1 VIGMTIETKLPLDGI
16 RVLEFTHNVM
26 GPTTGM
32 LLGDLGADVIHVEPP
47 AGDATRRLRGFGSG
61 YFAFYSRNKKSL
73 AVNLKSD
80 DGKKIIM
87 ELVRDTDVV
96 VENFG
101 PGTMDRLGYGYDD
114 LKKIR
119 PDIIYCSMKGF
130 LSGPYEKRAAMDEVV
145 QMMSGLAYM
154 TGEPGKPMR
163 AGTSIIDMGGGMFGL
178 IGILTAL
185 YNREKTGEGTF
196 LKTSLFETAAYFMG
210 QHMAYGALTD
220 EAVPPM
226 PARVSAWSIYRVFQT
241 QDGPIFI
248 GIISEKHWKAF
259 CDAFGR
265 DDWLA
270 DERLGSNNDRISER
284 EWLHPAVAEMIAE
297 YPRAEVVARLDRAG
311 VPFSPIARPEDL
323 YDDPQLNEGLGLLE
337 TVLPAGVTAKLPRI
351 PLEMDE
357 YDFGLRRNPPAI
369 GEDTVELLRGLG
381 YTEEQIADLAAREV
395 VATVE

>member
-1 VIGMTIETKLPLDGI
+1 MTDGKKLPLDGI
-16 RVLEFTHNVM
+16 RVLDFTHNVM

-32 LLGDLGADVIHVEPP
+32 LLGDLGAEVIHIEPP
-47 AGDATRRLRGFGSG
+47 SGDATRRLRGFGSG
-61 YFAFYSRNKKSL
+61 YFAFYSRNKRSL
-73 AVNLKSD
+73 AVDLKAVE
-80 DGKKIIM
+80 GKKIVM
-87 ELVRDTDVV
+87 ELARGADIV

-114 LKKIR
+114 FKTIT
-119 PDIIYCSMKGF
+119 PDVIYCSMKGF

-185 YNREKTGEGTF
+185 YQRERTGEGAF
-196 LKTSLFETAAYFMG
+196 LKTALFETAAYFMG

-220 EAVPPM
+220 EPVPPM
-226 PARVSAWSIYRVFQT
+226 PARVSAWSIYRVFEC

-259 CDAFGR
+259 CEAFGR

-284 EWLHPAVAEMIAE
+284 EWLHLAVAEMIAK
-297 YPRAEVVARLDRAG
+297 YPRAEVTARLDRAG

-323 YDDPQLNEGLGLLE
+323 YDDPQLNDGLGLLE
-337 TVLPAGVTAKLPRI
+337 TVLPSGVTTKLPRI
-351 PLEMDE
+351 PLEMGG
-357 YDFGLRRNPPAI
+357 YDFGLRRNPPQI
-369 GEDTVELLRGLG
+369 GEDTAALLAELG
-381 YTEEQIADLAAREV
+381 YTDGQIAALVDDGV
-395 VATVE
+395 VARSE

>member
-1 VIGMTIETKLPLDGI
+1 MSPEKTLPLHGL
-16 RVLEFTHNVM
+16 RVLDFTHNVM

-32 LLGDLGADVIHVEPP
+32 LLGDLGAEVIHIEPP

-73 AVNLKSD
+73 AVDLKSD
-80 DGKKIIM
+80 EGKKIVM
-87 ELVRDTDVV
+87 DLVRGADVV

-101 PGTMDRLGYGYDD
+101 PGTMERLGYGYND
-114 LKKIR
+114 LKAIT

-185 YNREKTGEGTF
+185 YNRERTGEGRF
-196 LKTSLFETAAYFMG
+196 LKTALFETAAYFMG
-210 QHMAYGALTD
+210 QHMAYGALSD
-220 EAVPPM
+220 EPVPPM
-226 PARVSAWSIYRVFQT
+226 PARVSAWSIYRVFET

-259 CDAFGR
+259 CEAFGR

-284 EWLHPAVAEMIAE
+284 DWLHPAVAEMIAQFT
-297 YPRAEVVARLDRAG
+297 RAEVIARLDAAG

-337 TVLPAGVTAKLPRI
+337 TTLPGGVAAKLPRI
-351 PLEMDE
+351 PLEMDGA
-357 YDFGLRRNPPAI
+357 DFGLRRNPPQI
-369 GEDTVELLRGLG
+369 GEDTEDLLTELG
-381 YTEEQIADLAAREV
+381 YTREQIARLAAEGV
-395 VATVE
+395 ISKVD

>member
-1 VIGMTIETKLPLDGI
+1 MTDGTKLPLDGI
-16 RVLEFTHNVM
+16 RVLDFTHNVM

-32 LLGDLGADVIHVEPP
+32 LLGDLGAEVIHIEPP

-61 YFAFYSRNKKSL
+61 YFAFYSRNKRSL
-73 AVNLKSD
+73 AVDLKSD
-80 DGKKIIM
+80 EGKKIVM
-87 ELVRDTDVV
+87 GLARGADVV

-101 PGTMDRLGYGYDD
+101 PGTMDRLGYGYEDF
-114 LKKIR
+114 KKIT
-119 PDIIYCSMKGF
+119 PDVIYCSMKGF

-185 YNREKTGEGTF
+185 YQRERTGEGAF
-196 LKTSLFETAAYFMG
+196 LKTALFETAAYFMG

-220 EAVPPM
+220 EPVPPM
-226 PARVSAWSIYRVFQT
+226 PARVSAWSIYRVFEC

-248 GIISEKHWKAF
+248 GIISEKHWQAFCKAF
-259 CDAFGR
+259 DRG
-265 DDWLA
+265 DWLA

-284 EWLHPAVAEMIAE
+284 EWLHPAVAEMIVK
-297 YPRAEVVARLDRAG
+297 YPRAEVTARLDKAG

-323 YDDPQLNEGLGLLE
+323 YDDPQLNDGLGLLE
-337 TVLPAGVTAKLPRI
+337 TVLPSGVTAKLPRI
-351 PLEMDE
+351 PLEMGD
-357 YDFGLRRNPPAI
+357 YDFGLRRNPPQI
-369 GEDTVELLRGLG
+369 GEDTAALLTELG
-381 YTEEQIADLAAREV
+381 YDDDEIASLVEEGV
-395 VATVE
+395 VAKDG

>member
-1 VIGMTIETKLPLDGI
+1 MTSENPLPLDGI

-80 DGKKIIM
+80 EGKKIVM
-87 ELVRDTDVV
+87 ELARDSDIV

-101 PGTMDRLGYGYDD
+101 PGTMDRLGYGYED
-114 LKKIR
+114 LKMVKS
-119 PDIIYCSMKGF
+119 DIIYCSMKGF

-185 YNREKTGEGTF
+185 YIREKTGEGTF

-220 EAVPPM
+220 EPVPPM

-369 GEDTVELLRGLG
+369 GEDTVELLRRLG
-381 YTEEQIADLAAREV
+381 YTAEQIAELVAKEV